1 MPEELQPTAPPRSAV
16 LDSAH
21 EGEIRGALG
30 TIPKWESDRPRPLS
44 RRLLTLAAI
53 MGPGLI
59 VMVGDND
66 AGGVSTYAQA
76 GQNYGPSLLW
86 VLVLLIPTLIVAQ
99 EMVVRLGAVTGVGH
113 ARLIKE
119 RFGTFWAAF
128 SVGDLFLLNFL
139 TLVTE
144 FIGVNLGLRYFGVTP
159 LASVPIVAVGLLAMV
174 ATGSFQRWERFMFV
188 FIVTSLLMFPL
199 AALSHPRIAPVLT
212 GLTHPG
218 VAGGFDSTSVLFII
232 AVVGTTIAPWQLFFQ
247 QSNVIDKR
255 ITTRWLR
262 YELADTSIGAVLTTA
277 GAGALMVAT
286 AFAFSHSNLAGQFGS
301 GLTVAEGLSRR
312 SGSASGAIFAVI
324 LVNASVIGASA
335 VTLATSY
342 ALSDIFGLKHS
353 LHRGVRDAKGF
364 YFSFAAMIALA
375 AGIVLIPGAPL
386 GLITTGVQVLAGVL
400 LPSAIVFLLLL
411 CNDAEVLGP
420 WVNTARQNVVATVI
434 VSVLVLLS
442 LILTVTTVFPRLPLG
457 PFTAVAVGLGTLG
470 LVWMGLVS
478 RRRRGADT
486 ERERTVT
493 GDRHVWRM
501 PPLAELKPPV
511 WSRGQRIGMVA
522 LRGYLVVAV
531 VLLAVKIGQ
540 LASGHSG

>member
-1 MPEELQPTAPPRSAV
+1 MPEELRPTAPPGQAV
-16 LDSAH
+16 RDPAAD
-21 EGEIRGALG
+21 GAIRGAFG
-30 TIPKWESDRPRPLS
+30 SPPRWDSDRPLPWT

-76 GQNYGPSLLW
+76 GQDYGASLLW

-113 ARLIKE
+113 ARLIRE

-144 FIGVNLGLRYFGVTP
+144 FIGVDLGLRYFGITP
-159 LASVPIVAVGLLAMV
+159 LASVPIVAIGLLAMV

-188 FIVTSLLMFPL
+188 FIITSLLMFPL
-199 AALSHPRIAPVLT
+199 AWLSHPTAASIVT
-212 GLTHPG
+212 GATHPG
-218 VAGGFDSTSVLFII
+218 VRGGFTSTSVLFVI

-255 ITTRWLR
+255 ITTRWLK
-262 YELADTSIGAVLTTA
+262 YELADTTIGAFLTTA
-277 GAGALMVAT
+277 GAAALMVAT
-286 AFAFSHSNLAGQFGS
+286 AFAFAHTHLAGNFGS
-301 GLTVAEGLSRR
+301 ALTVAQGLNHTA
-312 SGSASGAIFAVI
+312 GSASGAIFAVI

-342 ALSDIFGLKHS
+342 ALSDSFGLKHS
-353 LHRGVRDAKGF
+353 LHRSVRDAKGF
-364 YFSFAAMIALA
+364 YLSFAAMITVA
-375 AGIVLIPGAPL
+375 AAVVLVPGAPL

-420 WVNTARQNVVATVI
+420 WVNSARQNVLATI
-434 VSVLVLLS
+434 IISVLVLLS
-442 LILTVTTVFPRLPLG
+442 LILTVTTVFPHIPLG
-457 PFTAVAVGLGTLG
+457 PFTLAAVIVGVAGAAALALSG
-470 LVWMGLVS
+470 
-478 RRRRGADT
+478 RRRGPNPA
-486 ERERTVT
+486 RERAVT
-493 GDRHVWRM
+493 GDRMGWRM
-501 PPLAELKPPV
+501 PPLASLPKPV
-511 WSRGQRIGMVA
+511 WSRAQRIGMVG
-522 LRGYLVVAV
+522 LRCYLVVAV
-531 VLLAVKIGQ
+531 VMLALKIGQ
-540 LASGHSG
+540 LASAH

>member
-1 MPEELQPTAPPRSAV
+1 MAREPRPVAPPGSSV
-16 LDSAH
+16 LDPAH

-30 TIPKWESDRPRPLS
+30 RVPKWDPDRPRPLS

-76 GQNYGPSLLW
+76 GQNYGSSLLW

-113 ARLIKE
+113 ARLIRE
-119 RFGTFWAAF
+119 RFGRFWAAF

-144 FIGVNLGLRYFGVTP
+144 FIGVDLGLRYFGITP
-159 LASVPIVAVGLLAMV
+159 LFSVPVVAVGLLAMV
-174 ATGSFQRWERFMFV
+174 ATGSFQLWERFMFV

-199 AALSHPRIAPVLT
+199 AALSHPSAGPIVT
-212 GLTHPG
+212 GITHPG
-218 VAGGFDSTSVLFII
+218 VQGGFSSTSVLFVI

-277 GAGALMVAT
+277 GAACLMVAT
-286 AFAFSHSNLAGQFGS
+286 AFAFSHTHLAGNFGS
-301 GLTVAEGLSRR
+301 GLTVARGLYHTA
-312 SGSASGAIFAVI
+312 GPASGAIFAVV

-342 ALSDIFGLKHS
+342 ALGDIFGLRHS
-353 LHRGVRDAKGF
+353 LHRSVGDAKGF
-364 YFSFAAMIALA
+364 YLTFAGLIALA
-375 AGIVLIPGAPL
+375 AAVVLIPGAPL

-420 WVNTARQNVVATVI
+420 WVNSFRQNVVASII
-434 VSVLVLLS
+434 VGVLVLLS
-442 LILTVTTVFPRLPLG
+442 LILTVTTVFPKVPIG
-457 PFTAVAVGLGTLG
+457 PFALATTILGALVLG
-470 LVWMGLVS
+470 ALGVDS
-478 RRRRGADT
+478 RRRGRGA
-486 ERERTVT
+486 ERQRMVE
-493 GDRHVWRM
+493 GDRQVWRM
-501 PPLAELKPPV
+501 PPLPTLGRPR
-511 WSRGQRIGMVA
+511 WSLGQRVA
-522 LRGYLVVAV
+522 MYGLRGYLV
-531 VLLAVKIGQ
+531 LAVLVLGLKIGQ
-540 LASGHSG
+540 LATGH

>member
-1 MPEELQPTAPPRSAV
+1 MPEELRRTAPERSAV
-16 LDSAH
+16 LDPAH

-30 TIPKWESDRPRPLS
+30 RIPPANRGRPWS

-59 VMVGDND
+59 VMIGDND

-76 GQNYGPSLLW
+76 GQNYGTSLLW
-86 VLVLLIPTLIVAQ
+86 VLVLCIPTLIVAQ

-119 RFGTFWAAF
+119 RFGRFWAAF

-144 FIGVNLGLRYFGVTP
+144 FIGVNLGLRYFGITP
-159 LASVPIVAVGLLAMV
+159 LASVPIVAIALLAMV
-174 ATGSFQRWERFMFV
+174 ATGNFQRWERFMFV

-199 AALSHPRIAPVLT
+199 ALLSHPRPGPVLQ
-212 GLTHPG
+212 GLVIPS
-218 VAGGFDSTSVLFII
+218 VQGGFRSNSVLFII

-262 YELADTSIGAVLTTA
+262 YELADTSIGAVITTA
-277 GAGALMVAT
+277 GGGALMLAT
-286 AFAFSHSNLAGQFGS
+286 AFAFSHTGLAGQFGS
-301 GLTVAEGLSRR
+301 GLTVAEGLSRHV
-312 SGSASGAIFAVI
+312 GPASGAIFAIV

-342 ALSDIFGLKHS
+342 ALGDSFGLKHS
-353 LHRGVRDAKGF
+353 LHRKVSDAKGF
-364 YFSFAAMIALA
+364 YLSFAAMIAVA
-375 AGIVLIPGAPL
+375 AGVVLIPGAPL
-386 GLITTGVQVLAGVL
+386 GLMTTGVQVLAGVL

-420 WVNTARQNVVATVI
+420 WVNTTAQNAVATVI
-434 VSVLVLLS
+434 VSILVLLS
-442 LILTVTTVFPRLPLG
+442 LILTVTTVFPQLPLG
-457 PFTAVAVGLGTLG
+457 PFTLTAVVVGVIGLIGMAVS
-470 LVWMGLVS
+470 S
-478 RRRRGADT
+478 RRRRGRDL
-486 ERERTVT
+486 ERELAVT
-493 GDRHVWRM
+493 GDKRVWRM
-501 PPLAELKPPV
+501 PPLDQLRPPQ
-511 WSRGQRIGMVA
+511 WSRGQRIGMIV
-522 LRGYLVVAV
+522 LRGYLVLAV

-540 LASGHSG
+540 LATAH

>member
-1 MPEELQPTAPPRSAV
+1 MAREPRPVAPPGSSV
-16 LDSAH
+16 LDPAH
-21 EGEIRGALG
+21 EGETRGALG
-30 TIPKWESDRPRPLS
+30 RVPKWDPDRPRPLS

-76 GQNYGPSLLW
+76 GQNYGSSLLW

-113 ARLIKE
+113 ARLIRE
-119 RFGTFWAAF
+119 RFGRFWAAF

-144 FIGVNLGLRYFGVTP
+144 FIGVDLGLRYFGVSP
-159 LASVPIVAVGLLAMV
+159 LFSVPVVAVGLLAMV
-174 ATGSFQRWERFMFV
+174 ATGSFQLWERFMFV

-199 AALSHPRIAPVLT
+199 AALSHPSAGPIVT
-212 GLTHPG
+212 GITHPG
-218 VAGGFDSTSVLFII
+218 VQGGFSSTSVLFVI

-277 GAGALMVAT
+277 GAACLMVAT
-286 AFAFSHSNLAGQFGS
+286 AFAFSHTHLAGNFGS
-301 GLTVAEGLSRR
+301 GLAVARGLYHTA
-312 SGSASGAIFAVI
+312 GPASGAIFAVV

-342 ALSDIFGLKHS
+342 ALGDIFGLRHS
-353 LHRGVRDAKGF
+353 LHRSVGDAKGF
-364 YFSFAAMIALA
+364 YLTFAGLIALA
-375 AGIVLIPGAPL
+375 AAVVLIPGAPL

-420 WVNTARQNVVATVI
+420 WVNTFRQNVVASII
-434 VSVLVLLS
+434 VGVLVLLS
-442 LILTVTTVFPRLPLG
+442 LILTVTTVFPKVPIG
-457 PFTAVAVGLGTLG
+457 PFTLATTILGALVLG
-470 LVWMGLVS
+470 ALGVDS
-478 RRRRGADT
+478 RRRGRGA
-486 ERERTVT
+486 ERQRMVE
-493 GDRHVWRM
+493 GDRQVWRM
-501 PPLAELKPPV
+501 PPLPTLGRPK
-511 WSRGQRIGMVA
+511 WSLGQKVA
-522 LRGYLVVAV
+522 MYGLRGYLV
-531 VLLAVKIGQ
+531 LAVLVLGLKIGQ
-540 LASGHSG
+540 LATGH

>member
-1 MPEELQPTAPPRSAV
+1 MPEELHPAAPPRSAV
-16 LDSAH
+16 LDPAH

-30 TIPKWESDRPRPLS
+30 TIPKWDSDRPRPLS

-66 AGGVSTYAQA
+66 AGGVATYAQA
-76 GQNYGPSLLW
+76 GQNYGTSLLW

-119 RFGTFWAAF
+119 RFGNFWAAF

-174 ATGSFQRWERFMFV
+174 ATGSFQLWERFMFV

-199 AALSHPRIAPVLT
+199 AALAHPTVAPIVI

-218 VAGGFDSTSVLFII
+218 VKGGFNSTSVLFII

-255 ITTRWLR
+255 ITTRWLK
-262 YELADTSIGAVLTTA
+262 YEFADTSIGAVLTTA

-286 AFAFSHSNLAGQFGS
+286 AFAFAHSNFAGQFGS

-312 SGSASGAIFAVI
+312 SGSAAGAIFAVI

-364 YFSFAAMIALA
+364 YISFAALIALA

-386 GLITTGVQVLAGVL
+386 GLMTTGVQVLAGML

-420 WVNTARQNVVATVI
+420 WVNTTRQNVVATVI

-442 LILTVTTVFPRLPLG
+442 LILTVTTVFPNIPLG
-457 PFTAVAVGLGTLG
+457 PFTVAAVVLGALGLG
-470 LVWMGLVS
+470 WMGLSS

-486 ERERTVT
+486 ERQRTVT

-501 PPLAELKPPV
+501 PPLSELKPPT
-511 WSRGQRIGMVA
+511 WSRGQRIGMLA
-522 LRGYLVVAV
+522 LRGYLLVAV
-531 VLLAVKIGQ
+531 VPSHSPLHLLWPEG
-540 LASGHSG
+540 

>member
-1 MPEELQPTAPPRSAV
+1 MARELRPVAPPGSAV
-16 LDSAH
+16 LDPAH

-30 TIPKWESDRPRPLS
+30 RVPKWDPDRPRPLS

-76 GQNYGPSLLW
+76 GQNYGSSLLW

-113 ARLIKE
+113 ARLIRE
-119 RFGTFWAAF
+119 RFGRFWAAF

-144 FIGVNLGLRYFGVTP
+144 FIGVDLGLRYFGVSP
-159 LASVPIVAVGLLAMV
+159 LFSVPVVAVGLLAMV
-174 ATGSFQRWERFMFV
+174 ATGSFQLWERFMFV

-199 AALSHPRIAPVLT
+199 AALSHPSAGPILT
-212 GLTHPG
+212 GITHPG
-218 VAGGFDSTSVLFII
+218 VQGGFSSTSVLFVI

-277 GAGALMVAT
+277 GAACLMVAT
-286 AFAFSHSNLAGQFGS
+286 AFAFSHTHLAGNFGS
-301 GLTVAEGLSRR
+301 GLTVARGLYHTA
-312 SGSASGAIFAVI
+312 GPASGAIFAVV

-342 ALSDIFGLKHS
+342 ALGDIFGLRHS
-353 LHRGVRDAKGF
+353 LHRSVGDAKGF
-364 YFSFAAMIALA
+364 YLTFAGLIALA
-375 AGIVLIPGAPL
+375 AAVVLIPGAPL

-420 WVNTARQNVVATVI
+420 WVNTFRQNVVASII
-434 VSVLVLLS
+434 VGVLVLLS
-442 LILTVTTVFPRLPLG
+442 LILTVTTVFPKVPIG
-457 PFTAVAVGLGTLG
+457 PFTLATTILGALVLG
-470 LVWMGLVS
+470 ALGVDS
-478 RRRRGADT
+478 RRRGRGA
-486 ERERTVT
+486 ERQRMVE
-493 GDRHVWRM
+493 GDRQVWRM
-501 PPLAELKPPV
+501 PPLPTLGRPK
-511 WSRGQRIGMVA
+511 WSLGQKVA
-522 LRGYLVVAV
+522 MYGLRGYLV
-531 VLLAVKIGQ
+531 LAVLVLGLKIGQ
-540 LASGHSG
+540 LATGH

>member
-1 MPEELQPTAPPRSAV
+1 MARELRPVAPPGSAV
-16 LDSAH
+16 LDPAH

-30 TIPKWESDRPRPLS
+30 RVPKWDPDRPRPLS

-76 GQNYGPSLLW
+76 GQNYGSSLLW

-113 ARLIKE
+113 ARLIRE
-119 RFGTFWAAF
+119 RFGRFWAAF

-144 FIGVNLGLRYFGVTP
+144 FIGVDLGLRYFGITP
-159 LASVPIVAVGLLAMV
+159 LFSVPVVAVGLLAMV
-174 ATGSFQRWERFMFV
+174 ATGSFQLWERFMFV

-199 AALSHPRIAPVLT
+199 AALSHPTAGPILS
-212 GLTHPG
+212 GITHPG
-218 VAGGFDSTSVLFII
+218 VQGGFSSTSVLFVI

-277 GAGALMVAT
+277 GAACLMVAT
-286 AFAFSHSNLAGQFGS
+286 AFAFSHTHLAGNFGS
-301 GLTVAEGLSRR
+301 GLTVARGLYHTA
-312 SGSASGAIFAVI
+312 GPASGAIFAVV

-342 ALSDIFGLKHS
+342 ALGDIFGLRHS
-353 LHRGVRDAKGF
+353 LHRSVGDAKGF
-364 YFSFAAMIALA
+364 YLTFAGLIALA
-375 AGIVLIPGAPL
+375 A
-386 GLITTGVQVLAGVL
+386 
-400 LPSAIVFLLLL
+400 
-411 CNDAEVLGP
+411 
-420 WVNTARQNVVATVI
+420 
-434 VSVLVLLS
+434 
-442 LILTVTTVFPRLPLG
+442 
-457 PFTAVAVGLGTLG
+457 AVGLLQFAARRQTGG
-470 LVWMGLVS
+470 RRVPPLVAV
-478 RRRRGADT
+478 RRGALV
-486 ERERTVT
+486 RWW
-493 GDRHVWRM
+493 DRVS
-501 PPLAELKPPV
+501 A
-511 WSRGQRIGMVA
+511 G
-522 LRGYLVVAV
+522 
-531 VLLAVKIGQ
+531 
-540 LASGHSG
+540 

>member
-1 MPEELQPTAPPRSAV
+1 MSEERLPLAPPV
-16 LDSAH
+16 PVVPDPAH

-30 TIPKWESDRPRPLS
+30 TVPAWTPDRPRSWS

-76 GQNYGPSLLW
+76 GQNYGASLLW

-188 FIVTSLLMFPL
+188 FIITSLLMFPL
-199 AALSHPRIAPVLT
+199 ALLSHPGAAPILNGVT
-212 GLTHPG
+212 RPG
-218 VAGGFDSTSVLFII
+218 VAGGFNSTSVLFVI

-255 ITTRWLR
+255 ITTRWLK

-277 GAGALMVAT
+277 GAAALMVAT
-286 AFAFSHSNLAGQFGS
+286 AFAFSHTNLAGQFGS
-301 GLTVAEGLSRR
+301 GLTVAHGLSHRV
-312 SGSASGAIFAVI
+312 GSASGAIFAVI

-342 ALSDIFGLKHS
+342 ALGDVFGLRHS
-353 LHRGVRDAKGF
+353 LHRSVRDAKGF
-364 YFSFAAMIALA
+364 YMTFALLIAVA

-386 GLITTGVQVLAGVL
+386 GLMTTGVQVLAGVL

-411 CNDAEVLGP
+411 CNASEVLGP
-420 WVNTARQNVVATVI
+420 WVNSTRQNVVASLI

-457 PFTAVAVGLGTLG
+457 PFTISTVVVGGAGLAWLGWT
-470 LVWMGLVS
+470 S
-478 RRRRGADT
+478 RRRQQADP
-486 ERERTVT
+486 ER
-493 GDRHVWRM
+493 
-501 PPLAELKPPV
+501 
-511 WSRGQRIGMVA
+511 
-522 LRGYLVVAV
+522 
-531 VLLAVKIGQ
+531 Q
-540 LASGHSG
+540 L

>member
-1 MPEELQPTAPPRSAV
+1 MARELRPVAPPGSAV
-16 LDSAH
+16 LDPAH

-30 TIPKWESDRPRPLS
+30 RVPKWDPDRPRPLS

-76 GQNYGPSLLW
+76 GQNYGSSLLW

-113 ARLIKE
+113 ARLIRE
-119 RFGTFWAAF
+119 RFGRFWAAF

-144 FIGVNLGLRYFGVTP
+144 FIGVDLGLRYFGITP
-159 LASVPIVAVGLLAMV
+159 LFSVPVVAVGLLAMV
-174 ATGSFQRWERFMFV
+174 ATGSFQLWERFMFV

-199 AALSHPRIAPVLT
+199 AALSHPAAGPILT
-212 GLTHPG
+212 GITYPG
-218 VAGGFDSTSVLFII
+218 VQGGFSSTSVLFVI

-277 GAGALMVAT
+277 GAACLMVAT
-286 AFAFSHSNLAGQFGS
+286 AFAFSHTHLAGNFGS
-301 GLTVAEGLSRR
+301 GLTVARGLYHTA
-312 SGSASGAIFAVI
+312 GPASGAIFAVV

-342 ALSDIFGLKHS
+342 ALGDIFGLRHS
-353 LHRGVRDAKGF
+353 LHRSVGDAKGF
-364 YFSFAAMIALA
+364 YLTFAVLIALA
-375 AGIVLIPGAPL
+375 AAVVLIPGAPL

-420 WVNTARQNVVATVI
+420 WVNSFRQNVVASII
-434 VSVLVLLS
+434 VGVLVLLS
-442 LILTVTTVFPRLPLG
+442 LILTVTTVFPKVPLG
-457 PFTAVAVGLGTLG
+457 PFTLVTVVLGALVLG
-470 LVWMGLVS
+470 ALGVDS
-478 RRRRGADT
+478 RRRAKGA
-486 ERERTVT
+486 ERQRKVE
-493 GDRHVWRM
+493 GDRQVWRM
-501 PPLAELKPPV
+501 PPLPTLRPPR
-511 WSRGQRIGMVA
+511 WSLGQKVA
-522 LRGYLVVAV
+522 MYGLRGYLV
-531 VLLAVKIGQ
+531 LAVLVLGLKIGQ
-540 LASGHSG
+540 LATGH

>member
-1 MPEELQPTAPPRSAV
+1 
-16 LDSAH
+16 
-21 EGEIRGALG
+21 
-30 TIPKWESDRPRPLS
+30 
-44 RRLLTLAAI
+44 

-76 GQNYGPSLLW
+76 GQDYGASLLW

-119 RFGTFWAAF
+119 RFGRFWAAF

-144 FIGVNLGLRYFGVTP
+144 FIGVNLGLRYFGITP
-159 LASVPIVAVGLLAMV
+159 LASVPIVAAGLLAMV

-188 FIVTSLLMFPL
+188 FIITSLLMFPL
-199 AALSHPRIAPVLT
+199 ALLSHPTVAPILT
-212 GLTHPG
+212 GLSHPG
-218 VAGGFDSTSVLFII
+218 VKGGFNSTSVLFVI

-255 ITTRWLR
+255 ITTRWLK

-277 GAGALMVAT
+277 GAAALMIAT
-286 AFAFSHSNLAGQFGS
+286 AFAFSHTNLAGQFGS
-301 GLTVAEGLSRR
+301 GLTVADGLSHRV
-312 SGSASGAIFAVI
+312 GSASGAIFAVI

-342 ALSDIFGLKHS
+342 ALGDIFGLRHS
-353 LHRGVRDAKGF
+353 LHRSVRDAKGF
-364 YFSFAAMIALA
+364 YFTFAVMIAVA

-386 GLITTGVQVLAGVL
+386 GLMTTGVQVLAGVL

-420 WVNTARQNVVATVI
+420 WVNSPRQNVVASVI

-442 LILTVTTVFPRLPLG
+442 LILTVTTVFPSLPLG
-457 PFTAVAVGLGTLG
+457 PFTAGAVAVGGAGLAWLG
-470 LVWMGLVS
+470 LES
-478 RRRRGADT
+478 RRRQRADP
-486 ERERTVT
+486 ERQLAIG
-493 GDRHVWRM
+493 GDRRIWRM
-501 PPLAELKPPV
+501 APLASLRPPV
-511 WSRGQRIGMVA
+511 WSRGQRVGMFA

-531 VLLAVKIGQ
+531 LLLAVKIGQ
-540 LASGHSG
+540 LALTR

>member
-1 MPEELQPTAPPRSAV
+1 MPEELRRTAPERSAV
-16 LDSAH
+16 LDPAH
-21 EGEIRGALG
+21 DGEIRGALG
-30 TIPKWESDRPRPLS
+30 RIPAAGRGRPWS

-59 VMVGDND
+59 VMIGDND

-76 GQNYGPSLLW
+76 GQDYGTSLLW
-86 VLVLLIPTLIVAQ
+86 VLLLCIPTLIVAQ

-119 RFGTFWAAF
+119 RFGSFWAAF

-144 FIGVNLGLRYFGVTP
+144 FIGVNLGLRYFGITP
-159 LASVPIVAVGLLAMV
+159 LASVPIVAIALLAMV
-174 ATGSFQRWERFMFV
+174 ATGNFQRWERFMFV

-199 AALSHPRIAPVLT
+199 ALLSHPRVLPVLH
-212 GLTHPG
+212 GLVVPS
-218 VAGGFDSTSVLFII
+218 VQGGFRSTSVLFII

-262 YELADTSIGAVLTTA
+262 YELADTSIGAVMTTA
-277 GAGALMVAT
+277 GAGALMLAT
-286 AFAFSHSNLAGQFGS
+286 AFAFSHTGLAGQFGS
-301 GLTVAEGLSRR
+301 GLTVAQGLSRHV
-312 SGSASGAIFAVI
+312 GSASGAIFAVV

-342 ALSDIFGLKHS
+342 ALGDSFGLKHS
-353 LHRGVRDAKGF
+353 LHRKVSDAKGF
-364 YFSFAAMIALA
+364 YLSFAAMIAVA
-375 AGIVLIPGAPL
+375 AGVVLVPGAPL

-420 WVNTARQNVVATVI
+420 WVNTAAQNVVATII
-434 VSVLVLLS
+434 VSILVLLS
-442 LILTVTTVFPRLPLG
+442 LIMTVTTVFPQLPLG
-457 PFTAVAVGLGTLG
+457 PFTLGAVVLGTVGLIGMA
-470 LVWMGLVS
+470 VSS
-478 RRRRGADT
+478 RRRRGRDL
-486 ERERTVT
+486 ERELAVT
-493 GDRHVWRM
+493 GDRRVWRM
-501 PPLAELKPPV
+501 PPLNQLRPPR
-511 WSRGQRIGMVA
+511 WSLGQRIGMIV
-522 LRGYLVVAV
+522 LRGYLVLAV
-531 VLLAVKIGQ
+531 VMLAVKIGQ
-540 LASGHSG
+540 LATAH

>member
-1 MPEELQPTAPPRSAV
+1 MARELRPVAPPGSAV
-16 LDSAH
+16 LDPAH

-30 TIPKWESDRPRPLS
+30 RVPKWDPDRPRPLS

-76 GQNYGPSLLW
+76 GQNYGSSLLW

-113 ARLIKE
+113 ARLIRE
-119 RFGTFWAAF
+119 RFGRFWAAF

-144 FIGVNLGLRYFGVTP
+144 FIGVDLGLRYFGITP
-159 LASVPIVAVGLLAMV
+159 LFSVPVVAVGLLAMV
-174 ATGSFQRWERFMFV
+174 ATGSFQLWERFMFV

-199 AALSHPRIAPVLT
+199 AALSHPTAGPILS
-212 GLTHPG
+212 GITHPG
-218 VAGGFDSTSVLFII
+218 VQGGFSSTSVLFVI

-277 GAGALMVAT
+277 GAACLMVAT
-286 AFAFSHSNLAGQFGS
+286 AFAFSHTHLAGNFGS
-301 GLTVAEGLSRR
+301 GLTVARGLYHAA
-312 SGSASGAIFAVI
+312 GPASGAIFAVV

-342 ALSDIFGLKHS
+342 ALGDIFGLRHS
-353 LHRGVRDAKGF
+353 LHRSVGDAKGF
-364 YFSFAAMIALA
+364 YLTFAGLIALA
-375 AGIVLIPGAPL
+375 AAVVLIPGAPL

-420 WVNTARQNVVATVI
+420 WVNTFRQNVVASVI
-434 VSVLVLLS
+434 VGVLVLLS
-442 LILTVTTVFPRLPLG
+442 LILTVTTVFPHVPLG
-457 PFTAVAVGLGTLG
+457 PFTLATTILGALVLG
-470 LVWMGLVS
+470 ALGVDS
-478 RRRRGADT
+478 RRRTRGA
-486 ERERTVT
+486 ERQRMVE
-493 GDRHVWRM
+493 GDRQAWRM
-501 PPLAELKPPV
+501 PPLPTLRPPR
-511 WSRGQRIGMVA
+511 WSLGQRVA
-522 LRGYLVVAV
+522 MYGLRGYLV
-531 VLLAVKIGQ
+531 LAVLVLGLKIGQ
-540 LASGHSG
+540 LATGH

>member
-1 MPEELQPTAPPRSAV
+1 MARELRPVAPPGSAA
-16 LDSAH
+16 LDPAH

-30 TIPKWESDRPRPLS
+30 RVPKWDSERPRPLS

-53 MGPGLI
+53 MGPGLV

-113 ARLIKE
+113 ARLIRE
-119 RFGTFWAAF
+119 RFGRFWAAF

-144 FIGVNLGLRYFGVTP
+144 FIGVDLGLRYFGITP
-159 LASVPIVAVGLLAMV
+159 VASVPVVAVGLLAMV
-174 ATGSFQRWERFMFV
+174 ATGSFQIWERFMFV
-188 FIVTSLLMFPL
+188 FIATSLLMFPL
-199 AALSHPRIAPVLT
+199 AALSHPAPGPILA
-212 GLTHPG
+212 GISHPG
-218 VAGGFDSTSVLFII
+218 VQGGFNSTSVLFVI

-277 GAGALMVAT
+277 GAACLMVAT
-286 AFAFSHSNLAGQFGS
+286 AFAFSHTHLAGNFGS
-301 GLTVAEGLSRR
+301 GLTVARGLYHTA
-312 SGSASGAIFAVI
+312 GPASGAIFAVV

-342 ALSDIFGLKHS
+342 ALGDIFGLRHS
-353 LHRGVRDAKGF
+353 LHRSIGDAKGF
-364 YFSFAAMIALA
+364 YLSFAGLIAVSA
-375 AGIVLIPGAPL
+375 AVVLIPGAPL

-420 WVNTARQNVVATVI
+420 WVNSFRQNVVASII
-434 VSVLVLLS
+434 VGVLVLLS
-442 LILTVTTVFPRLPLG
+442 LILTVTTVFPSVPLG
-457 PFTAVAVGLGTLG
+457 PFTLVTTLLGALVLG
-470 LVWMGLVS
+470 ALGVDS
-478 RRRRGADT
+478 RRRARGA
-486 ERERTVT
+486 ERQRKVE
-493 GDRHVWRM
+493 GDRQAWRM
-501 PPLAELKPPV
+501 PPLAALRPPV
-511 WSRGQRIGMVA
+511 WSLGQRVA
-522 LRGYLVVAV
+522 MYGLRGYLVLAV
-531 VLLAVKIGQ
+531 VVLGLKIGQ
-540 LASGHSG
+540 LATGH

>member
-1 MPEELQPTAPPRSAV
+1 MPEELRRPAPERSAV
-16 LDSAH
+16 LDPAH

-30 TIPKWESDRPRPLS
+30 RIPPADRGRPWS

-59 VMVGDND
+59 VMIGDND

-76 GQNYGPSLLW
+76 GQNYGTSLLW
-86 VLVLLIPTLIVAQ
+86 VLVLCIPTLIVAQ

-119 RFGTFWAAF
+119 RFGRFWAAF

-144 FIGVNLGLRYFGVTP
+144 FIGVNLGLRYFGITP
-159 LASVPIVAVGLLAMV
+159 LASVPIVAIALLAMV
-174 ATGSFQRWERFMFV
+174 ATGNFQRWERFMFV

-199 AALSHPRIAPVLT
+199 ALLSHPKPVPVLQ
-212 GLTHPG
+212 GLVIPS
-218 VAGGFDSTSVLFII
+218 VQGGFRSTSVLFII

-262 YELADTSIGAVLTTA
+262 YELADTSIGAVVTTA
-277 GAGALMVAT
+277 GAGALMLAT
-286 AFAFSHSNLAGQFGS
+286 AFAFNHTGLAGQFGS

-312 SGSASGAIFAVI
+312 LGPASGAIFAVV

-342 ALSDIFGLKHS
+342 ALGDSFGLKHS
-353 LHRGVRDAKGF
+353 LHRKVSDAKGF
-364 YFSFAAMIALA
+364 YLSFAALIAVA
-375 AGIVLIPGAPL
+375 AGVVLIPGAPL
-386 GLITTGVQVLAGVL
+386 GLMTTGVQVLAGVL

-420 WVNTARQNVVATVI
+420 WVNTRAQNVVATII

-442 LILTVTTVFPRLPLG
+442 LILTVTTVFPEIPLG
-457 PFTAVAVGLGTLG
+457 PFTLGAVVLGTLG
-470 LVWMGLVS
+470 LVAMAVSS
-478 RRRRGADT
+478 RRRRGRDL
-486 ERERTVT
+486 ERELAVT
-493 GDRHVWRM
+493 GDRRAWRM
-501 PPLAELKPPV
+501 PPLDQLRPPQ
-511 WSRGQRIGMVA
+511 WSRGQRVGMLV
-522 LRGYLVVAV
+522 LRGYLVLAV

-540 LASGHSG
+540 LATAH

>member
-1 MPEELQPTAPPRSAV
+1 MSEEPRPTAPPRSAV
-16 LDSAH
+16 VDSAH

-30 TIPKWESDRPRPLS
+30 SIPRWDQDRPRPWS
-44 RRLLTLAAI
+44 RKLLTLAAI

-86 VLVLLIPTLIVAQ
+86 VLVLCIPTLIVAQ

-119 RFGTFWAAF
+119 RFGNFWAAF

-144 FIGVNLGLRYFGVTP
+144 FIGVDLGLRYFGITP
-159 LASVPIVAVGLLAMV
+159 LASVPIVAIGLLAMV
-174 ATGSFQRWERFMFV
+174 ATGNFQRWERFMFV
-188 FIVTSLLMFPL
+188 FIITSLLMFPL
-199 AALSHPRIAPVLT
+199 AVLSHPKAGPVLK
-212 GLTHPG
+212 GLVTPS
-218 VAGGFDSTSVLFII
+218 VQGGFTSTSVLFII

-255 ITTRWLR
+255 ITTRWLK

-286 AFAFSHSNLAGQFGS
+286 AFAFSHSSFAGQFGS

-312 SGSASGAIFAVI
+312 AGSASGAIFAVV

-335 VTLATSY
+335 VTLSTSY
-342 ALSDIFGLKHS
+342 ALGDSFGLKHS
-353 LHRGVRDAKGF
+353 LHRSVRDAKGF
-364 YFSFAAMIALA
+364 YLSFAAMIAVA

-386 GLITTGVQVLAGVL
+386 GLMTTGVQVLAGVL

-420 WVNTARQNVVATVI
+420 WVNSARQNVAATII

-442 LILTVTTVFPRLPLG
+442 LILTVTTVFPQLPLG
-457 PFTAVAVGLGTLG
+457 PFTLTVTVLGGAGLL
-470 LVWMGLVS
+470 WMGVMA
-478 RRRRGADT
+478 RRRRGRDH
-486 ERERTVT
+486 ERERAVT
-493 GDRHVWRM
+493 GDRQVWRM
-501 PPLAELKPPV
+501 PPLSSLKPPV
-511 WSRGQRIGMVA
+511 WSRGQRIGMLA
-522 LRGYLVVAV
+522 LRGYLVLAV
-531 VLLAVKIGQ
+531 VLLAVKIAQ
-540 LASGHSG
+540 LAV

>member
-1 MPEELQPTAPPRSAV
+1 MPEDLRPVAPPGSAA
-16 LDSAH
+16 LDLRH

-30 TIPKWESDRPRPLS
+30 SIPEWDSDRPRPWG

-76 GQNYGPSLLW
+76 GQDYGASLLW

-113 ARLIKE
+113 ARLIRE
-119 RFGTFWAAF
+119 RFGLFWAVF

-159 LASVPIVAVGLLAMV
+159 LASVPIVAIGLLAMV

-188 FIVTSLLMFPL
+188 FIITSLLMFPL
-199 AALSHPRIAPVLT
+199 AALSHPSAGPIVL
-212 GLTHPG
+212 GITHPG
-218 VAGGFDSTSVLFII
+218 VHGGFNSTSVLFII

-255 ITTRWLR
+255 ITIRWLK
-262 YELADTSIGAVLTTA
+262 YELADTTIGAVLTTA
-277 GAGALMVAT
+277 GAAALMVAT
-286 AFAFSHSNLAGQFGS
+286 AFAFAHTNLAGHFGS
-301 GLTVAEGLSRR
+301 SLTVANGLNHRA
-312 SGSASGAIFAVI
+312 GSASGAIFAVI

-335 VTLATSY
+335 VTLSTSY
-342 ALSDIFGLKHS
+342 ALGDSFGLRHS
-353 LHRGVRDAKGF
+353 LHRSVRDAKGF
-364 YFSFAAMIALA
+364 YLTFAVLIVIA
-375 AGIVLIPGAPL
+375 AGVVLIPGAPL
-386 GLITTGVQVLAGVL
+386 GLITTAVQVLAGVL

-420 WVNTARQNVVATVI
+420 WVNSRRQNVLATIIVA
-434 VSVLVLLS
+434 VLVLLS
-442 LILTVTTVFPRLPLG
+442 LILTVTTVFPSVPLG
-457 PFTAVAVGLGTLG
+457 LFTAAVVALAAAGAIWIQVTA
-470 LVWMGLVS
+470 
-478 RRRRGADT
+478 RRRGPNP
-486 ERERTVT
+486 ERERGVG
-493 GDRHVWRM
+493 GDRRVWRM
-501 PPLAELKPPV
+501 PPLATLKPPV
-511 WSRGQRIGMVA
+511 WSRLQRVA
-522 LRGYLVVAV
+522 MYSLRGYLV
-531 VLLAVKIGQ
+531 LAVLVLGVRVAQ
-540 LASGHSG
+540 LASGH

>member
-1 MPEELQPTAPPRSAV
+1 MPEDLRPVAPPGSAV
-16 LDSAH
+16 LDLRH

-30 TIPKWESDRPRPLS
+30 SIPEWDSDRPRPWG

-76 GQNYGPSLLW
+76 GQDYGASLLW

-113 ARLIKE
+113 ARLIRE
-119 RFGTFWAAF
+119 RFGLFWAVF

-159 LASVPIVAVGLLAMV
+159 LASVPIVAIGLLAMV

-188 FIVTSLLMFPL
+188 FIITSLLMFPL
-199 AALSHPRIAPVLT
+199 AALSHPSAGPIVRGI
-212 GLTHPG
+212 THPG
-218 VAGGFDSTSVLFII
+218 VQGGFNSTSVLFII

-255 ITTRWLR
+255 ITTRWLK
-262 YELADTSIGAVLTTA
+262 YELADTTIGAVLTTA
-277 GAGALMVAT
+277 GAAALMVAT
-286 AFAFSHSNLAGQFGS
+286 AFAFAHTNLAGHFGS
-301 GLTVAEGLSRR
+301 SLTVANGLNHRA
-312 SGSASGAIFAVI
+312 GSASGAIFAVI

-335 VTLATSY
+335 VTLSTSY
-342 ALSDIFGLKHS
+342 ALGDSFGLRHS
-353 LHRGVRDAKGF
+353 LHRSVRDAKGF
-364 YFSFAAMIALA
+364 YLTFAVLIVIA
-375 AGIVLIPGAPL
+375 AGVVLIPGAPL
-386 GLITTGVQVLAGVL
+386 GLITTAVQVLAGVL

-420 WVNTARQNVVATVI
+420 WVNSRRQNVLATIIVA
-434 VSVLVLLS
+434 VLVLLS
-442 LILTVTTVFPRLPLG
+442 LILTVTTVFPSVPLG
-457 PFTAVAVGLGTLG
+457 LFTAAVVAVAAAGAIWIQVTA
-470 LVWMGLVS
+470 
-478 RRRRGADT
+478 RRRGPNP
-486 ERERTVT
+486 ERERGVG
-493 GDRHVWRM
+493 GDRRVWRM
-501 PPLAELKPPV
+501 PPLATLKPPV
-511 WSRGQRIGMVA
+511 WSRLQRIAMYS
-522 LRGYLVVAV
+522 LRGYLV
-531 VLLAVKIGQ
+531 LAVLVLGVRVAQ
-540 LASGHSG
+540 LASGH

>member
-1 MPEELQPTAPPRSAV
+1 MARELRPVAPPGSAV
-16 LDSAH
+16 LDPAH

-30 TIPKWESDRPRPLS
+30 RVPKWDPDRPRPLS

-76 GQNYGPSLLW
+76 GQNYGSSLLW

-113 ARLIKE
+113 ARLIRE
-119 RFGTFWAAF
+119 RFGRFWAAF

-144 FIGVNLGLRYFGVTP
+144 FIGVDLGLRYFGISP
-159 LASVPIVAVGLLAMV
+159 LFSVPVVAVGLLAMV
-174 ATGSFQRWERFMFV
+174 ATGSFQLWERFMFV

-199 AALSHPRIAPVLT
+199 AALSHPSAGPILT
-212 GLTHPG
+212 GITHPG
-218 VAGGFDSTSVLFII
+218 VQGGFSSTSVLFVI

-277 GAGALMVAT
+277 GAACLMVAT
-286 AFAFSHSNLAGQFGS
+286 AFAFSHTHLAGNFGS
-301 GLTVAEGLSRR
+301 GLTVARGLYHTA
-312 SGSASGAIFAVI
+312 GPASGAIFAVV

-342 ALSDIFGLKHS
+342 ALGDIFGLRHS
-353 LHRGVRDAKGF
+353 LHRSVGDAKGF
-364 YFSFAAMIALA
+364 YLTFAGLIALA
-375 AGIVLIPGAPL
+375 AAVVLIPGAPL

-420 WVNTARQNVVATVI
+420 WVNTFRQNVVASII
-434 VSVLVLLS
+434 VGVLVLLS
-442 LILTVTTVFPRLPLG
+442 LILTVTTVFPKVPIG
-457 PFTAVAVGLGTLG
+457 PFTVATTILGAVVLGALG
-470 LVWMGLVS
+470 VDS
-478 RRRRGADT
+478 RRRGRGA
-486 ERERTVT
+486 ERQRMVE
-493 GDRHVWRM
+493 GDRQVWRM
-501 PPLAELKPPV
+501 PPLPTLGRPK
-511 WSRGQRIGMVA
+511 WSLGQKVA
-522 LRGYLVVAV
+522 MYGLRGYLV
-531 VLLAVKIGQ
+531 LAVLVLGLKIGQ
-540 LASGHSG
+540 LATGH

>member
-1 MPEELQPTAPPRSAV
+1 MPEELRRPAPERSAV
-16 LDSAH
+16 LDPAH

-30 TIPKWESDRPRPLS
+30 RIPPADRGRPWS

-59 VMVGDND
+59 VMIGDND

-76 GQNYGPSLLW
+76 GQNYGTSLLW
-86 VLVLLIPTLIVAQ
+86 VLVLCIPTLIVAQ

-119 RFGTFWAAF
+119 RFGRFWAAF

-144 FIGVNLGLRYFGVTP
+144 FIGVNLGLRYFGITP
-159 LASVPIVAVGLLAMV
+159 LASVPIVAIALLAMV
-174 ATGSFQRWERFMFV
+174 ATGNFQRWERFMFV

-199 AALSHPRIAPVLT
+199 ALLSHPKPVPVLQ
-212 GLTHPG
+212 GLVIPS
-218 VAGGFDSTSVLFII
+218 VQGGFRSTSVLFII

-262 YELADTSIGAVLTTA
+262 YELADTSIGAVVTTA
-277 GAGALMVAT
+277 GAGALMLAT
-286 AFAFSHSNLAGQFGS
+286 AFAFNHTGLAGQFGS

-312 SGSASGAIFAVI
+312 VGPASGAIFAVV

-342 ALSDIFGLKHS
+342 ALGDSFGLKHS
-353 LHRGVRDAKGF
+353 LHRKVSDAKGF
-364 YFSFAAMIALA
+364 YLSFAALIAVA
-375 AGIVLIPGAPL
+375 AGVVLIPGAPL
-386 GLITTGVQVLAGVL
+386 GLMTTGVQVLAGVL

-420 WVNTARQNVVATVI
+420 WVNTRAQNVVATII

-442 LILTVTTVFPRLPLG
+442 LILTVTTVFPEIPLG
-457 PFTAVAVGLGTLG
+457 PFTLGAVVLGTLG
-470 LVWMGLVS
+470 LVAMAVSS
-478 RRRRGADT
+478 RRRRGRDL
-486 ERERTVT
+486 ERELAVT
-493 GDRHVWRM
+493 GDRRAWRM
-501 PPLAELKPPV
+501 PPLDQLRPPQ
-511 WSRGQRIGMVA
+511 WSRGQRVGMLV
-522 LRGYLVVAV
+522 LRGYLVLAV

-540 LASGHSG
+540 LATAH

>member
-1 MPEELQPTAPPRSAV
+1 MARELRPVAPPGSAV
-16 LDSAH
+16 LDPAH

-30 TIPKWESDRPRPLS
+30 RVPKWDPDRPRPLS

-76 GQNYGPSLLW
+76 GQNYGSSLLW

-113 ARLIKE
+113 ARLIRE
-119 RFGTFWAAF
+119 RFGRFWAAF

-144 FIGVNLGLRYFGVTP
+144 FIGVDLGLRYFGITP
-159 LASVPIVAVGLLAMV
+159 LFSVPVVAVGLLAMV
-174 ATGSFQRWERFMFV
+174 ATGSFQLWERFMFV
-188 FIVTSLLMFPL
+188 FIVTSLLMVPL
-199 AALSHPRIAPVLT
+199 AALSHPTAGPILT
-212 GLTHPG
+212 GITHPG
-218 VAGGFDSTSVLFII
+218 VQGGFSSTSVLFVI

-277 GAGALMVAT
+277 GAACLMVAT
-286 AFAFSHSNLAGQFGS
+286 AFAFSHTHLAGNFGS
-301 GLTVAEGLSRR
+301 GLTVARGLYHTA
-312 SGSASGAIFAVI
+312 GPASGALFAVV

-342 ALSDIFGLKHS
+342 ALGDIFGLRHS
-353 LHRGVRDAKGF
+353 LHRSVGDAKGF
-364 YFSFAAMIALA
+364 YLTFAVLIALA
-375 AGIVLIPGAPL
+375 AAVVLIPGAPL

-420 WVNTARQNVVATVI
+420 WVNTFRQNVVASII
-434 VSVLVLLS
+434 VGVLVLLS
-442 LILTVTTVFPRLPLG
+442 LILTVTTVFPKVPLG
-457 PFTAVAVGLGTLG
+457 PFALGTAILG
-470 LVWMGLVS
+470 ALVLGALGVDS
-478 RRRRGADT
+478 RRRARGA
-486 ERERTVT
+486 ERQRMVE
-493 GDRHVWRM
+493 GDRQSWRM
-501 PPLAELKPPV
+501 PPLPTLRPPT
-511 WSRGQRIGMVA
+511 WSLGQKVA
-522 LRGYLVVAV
+522 MYGLRGYLV
-531 VLLAVKIGQ
+531 LAVLVLGLKIGQ
-540 LASGHSG
+540 LATGH

>member
-1 MPEELQPTAPPRSAV
+1 MGARARTPVPEE
-16 LDSAH
+16 
-21 EGEIRGALG
+21 EIRGALG
-30 TIPKWESDRPRPLS
+30 TVPAWTPDRPRSWS

-76 GQNYGPSLLW
+76 GQDYGPTLLW

-144 FIGVNLGLRYFGVTP
+144 FIGVNLGLRYFGISP
-159 LASVPIVAVGLLAMV
+159 LASVPIVALGLLAMV

-199 AALSHPRIAPVLT
+199 ALLSHPTAAPIVT
-212 GLTHPG
+212 GLSHPG
-218 VAGGFDSTSVLFII
+218 VKGGFNSTSVLFVI

-255 ITTRWLR
+255 ITTRWLK

-277 GAGALMVAT
+277 GAAALMVAT
-286 AFAFSHSNLAGQFGS
+286 AFAFAHTNLAGQFGS
-301 GLTVAEGLSRR
+301 GLTVADGLNRR
-312 SGSASGAIFAVI
+312 VGSASGAIFAVI

-342 ALSDIFGLKHS
+342 ALGDIFGLRHS
-353 LHRGVRDAKGF
+353 LHRSVRDAKGF
-364 YFSFAAMIALA
+364 YVTFALLIAVA

-420 WVNTARQNVVATVI
+420 WVNSTRQNVVATVI

-442 LILTVTTVFPRLPLG
+442 LILTVTTVFPALPLG
-457 PFTAVAVGLGTLG
+457 PFTAATVVVGGAGLAWLGVA
-470 LVWMGLVS
+470 S
-478 RRRRGADT
+478 RRRQRADS
-486 ERERTVT
+486 ERQLSIR
-493 GDRHVWRM
+493 GDRQLWRM
-501 PPLAELKPPV
+501 APLASLRPPI
-511 WSRGQRIGMVA
+511 WSRGQRIGMYA
-522 LRGYLVVAV
+522 LRAYLVIAV

-540 LASGHSG
+540 LALAR

>member
-1 MPEELQPTAPPRSAV
+1 MSEEPRPTAPQRSAV
-16 LDSAH
+16 LDTAH
-21 EGEIRGALG
+21 DGEIRGALG
-30 TIPKWESDRPRPLS
+30 SIPHWESDRPRPWS
-44 RRLLTLAAI
+44 RKLLTLAAI

-86 VLVLLIPTLIVAQ
+86 VLVLCIPTLIVAQ

-119 RFGTFWAAF
+119 RFGNFWAAF

-144 FIGVNLGLRYFGVTP
+144 FIGVDLGLRYFGITP
-159 LASVPIVAVGLLAMV
+159 LASVPIVAIGLLAMV
-174 ATGSFQRWERFMFV
+174 ATGNFQRWERFMFV

-199 AALSHPRIAPVLT
+199 AALSHPSAGPVFN
-212 GLTHPG
+212 GLVTPS
-218 VAGGFDSTSVLFII
+218 VKGGFTSTSVLFII

-255 ITTRWLR
+255 ITTRWLK

-286 AFAFSHSNLAGQFGS
+286 AFAFSHSSFAGQFGS
-301 GLTVAEGLSRR
+301 GLTVAEGLSHRA
-312 SGSASGAIFAVI
+312 GSASGAIFAVV

-335 VTLATSY
+335 VTLSTSY
-342 ALSDIFGLKHS
+342 ALGDSFGLKHS
-353 LHRGVRDAKGF
+353 LHRSVRDAKGF
-364 YFSFAAMIALA
+364 YLSFAAMIAVA

-386 GLITTGVQVLAGVL
+386 GLMTTGVQVLAGVL

-420 WVNTARQNVVATVI
+420 WVNSARQNVAATII

-442 LILTVTTVFPRLPLG
+442 LILTVTTVFPQLPLG
-457 PFTAVAVGLGTLG
+457 PFTLSVTVLGGAGLG
-470 LVWMGLVS
+470 WMGVMA
-478 RRRRGADT
+478 RRRRGTDP
-486 ERERTVT
+486 ERERAVT
-493 GDRHVWRM
+493 GDRQVWRM
-501 PPLAELKPPV
+501 PPLSTLKPPV
-511 WSRGQRIGMVA
+511 WSRGQRIGMLA
-522 LRGYLVVAV
+522 LRGYLVLAV

-540 LASGHSG
+540 LAVAR

>member
-1 MPEELQPTAPPRSAV
+1 
-16 LDSAH
+16 
-21 EGEIRGALG
+21 
-30 TIPKWESDRPRPLS
+30 
-44 RRLLTLAAI
+44 

-76 GQNYGPSLLW
+76 GQDYGASLLW

-144 FIGVNLGLRYFGVTP
+144 FIGVNLGLRYFGITP
-159 LASVPIVAVGLLAMV
+159 LASVPIVAIGLLAMV

-188 FIVTSLLMFPL
+188 FIITSLLMFPL
-199 AALSHPRIAPVLT
+199 ALLSHPTAAPVLT
-212 GLTHPG
+212 GLSHPG
-218 VAGGFDSTSVLFII
+218 VKGGFNSTSVLFVI

-255 ITTRWLR
+255 ITTRWLK

-277 GAGALMVAT
+277 GAAALMVAT
-286 AFAFSHSNLAGQFGS
+286 AFAFAHTNLAGQFGS
-301 GLTVAEGLSRR
+301 GLTVADGLSHRV
-312 SGSASGAIFAVI
+312 GSASGAIFAVI

-342 ALSDIFGLKHS
+342 ALGDIFGLRHS
-353 LHRGVRDAKGF
+353 LHRSVRDAKGF
-364 YFSFAAMIALA
+364 YLTFAVMIVVA
-375 AGIVLIPGAPL
+375 AGIVLIPKAPL
-386 GLITTGVQVLAGVL
+386 GLMTTGVQVLAGVL

-420 WVNTARQNVVATVI
+420 WVNSTRQNVVASVI

-442 LILTVTTVFPRLPLG
+442 LILTVTTVFPSLPLG
-457 PFTAVAVGLGTLG
+457 PFTAGTVIVGAAGLAWLG
-470 LVWMGLVS
+470 LSS
-478 RRRRGADT
+478 RRRRQADPD
-486 ERERTVT
+486 RQLSVG
-493 GDRHVWRM
+493 GDRHLWRM
-501 PPLAELKPPV
+501 GPLASLRPPV
-511 WSRGQRIGMVA
+511 WSRGQRIGMIA
-522 LRGYLVVAV
+522 LRVYLLVAV
-531 VLLAVKIGQ
+531 LLLAVKIGQ
-540 LASGHSG
+540 LALAH